1 MPGLSW
7 ARQLGQPTER
17 LALRGLAIS
26 TGVFF
31 LAMGMNKLA
40 WITEPALLADR
51 FGVWL
56 PTAVPYARWYLELVA
71 IPGAL
76 LFARLVPI
84 AEISTGAAL
93 VMGIRVRLVAAAA
106 MFMVLNFHLATG
118 SFSSW
123 SFLRDGTGLPVLGAL
138 LALTLA
144 GDTSR
149 GTVSSRTATEGSG
162 VGRSEPG

>member
-1 MPGLSW
+1 VQGLSW
-7 ARQLGQPTER
+7 ARKLGQPTER
-17 LALRGLAIS
+17 IALRGLATC

-51 FGVWL
+51 FAVWL

-71 IPGAL
+71 IPGAS

-93 VMGIRVRLVAAAA
+93 VMGIRVRLVAFAA

-123 SFLRDGTGLPVLGAL
+123 SFLRDGTGLPVLGSL

-144 GDTSR
+144 GDTR
-149 GTVSSRTATEGSG
+149 RAPVSSRTAATGSG
-162 VGRSEPG
+162 VGTCGPG

>member
-1 MPGLSW
+1 MQGLSW
-7 ARQLGQPTER
+7 ARKLGQPTER
-17 LALRGLAIS
+17 IALRGLATC

-51 FGVWL
+51 FAVWL

-71 IPGAL
+71 IPGAS

-84 AEISTGAAL
+84 AEISAGAAL
-93 VMGIRVRLVAAAA
+93 VMGIRVRLVAFAA

-123 SFLRDGTGLPVLGAL
+123 SFLRDGTGLPVLGSL

-144 GDTSR
+144 GDTR
-149 GTVSSRTATEGSG
+149 RAPVSSRTAATGSG
-162 VGRSEPG
+162 VGTCGPG